1 MLASP
6 LKCPFRVILQAA
18 IAARTLLA
26 ATRRIIGAKGKLDR
40 FEEYDSSRASKKS
53 CRFYRV
59 WGRVIFCLGLP
70 FFFLFCSFFL
80 GGGSSS
86 FNQMHF
92 PTDEHGSKLHLLWKA
107 LGIQKQTP
115 TAELNIAAGIQ
126 IVDKDGFTIVACLYR
141 VRQF

>member
-1 MLASP
+1 MTAPEHQRKVADFTEFGVELFFV
-6 LKCPFRVILQAA
+6 LV
-18 IAARTLLA
+18 
-26 ATRRIIGAKGKLDR
+26 
-40 FEEYDSSRASKKS
+40 
-53 CRFYRV
+53 
-59 WGRVIFCLGLP
+59 CLSFFFSVP
-70 FFFLFCSFFL
+70 FFW

-107 LGIQKQTP
+107 LRIQKQTP